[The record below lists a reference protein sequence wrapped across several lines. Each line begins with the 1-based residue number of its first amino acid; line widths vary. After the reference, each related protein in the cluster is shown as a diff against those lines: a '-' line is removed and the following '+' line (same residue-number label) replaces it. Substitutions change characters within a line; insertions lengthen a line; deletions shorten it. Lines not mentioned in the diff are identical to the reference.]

1 MKKRIITALKA
12 NKKALFLAAFLVML
26 SYILYMT
33 SNIVAVYDRLHI
45 CVYLL
50 FFAFV
55 GAVQISC
62 FALSGFIFDLLNLTQ
77 KN

>member
-1 MKKRIITALKA
+1 MKKRVITAFKA
-12 NKKALFLAAFLVML
+12 NKKALFLAAFLLIM
-26 SYILYMT
+26 SYILCVT
-33 SNIVAVYDRLHI
+33 SNIMAIYDHLHI

-62 FALSGFIFDLLNLTQ
+62 IALSGFIFDLLNLTQ